1 MPAVL
6 SCTTV
11 YCITKKLSKHLQFI
25 IMYKT
30 MRYTLGSKRFY
41 INEFTLKNYQK
52 CVSIR
57 IIPSYSFN
65 LLKKKRNLLYTGC
78 PTS

>member
-1 MPAVL
+1 
-6 SCTTV
+6 
-11 YCITKKLSKHLQFI
+11 
-25 IMYKT
+25 MYKT

-52 CVSIR
+52 CASIR